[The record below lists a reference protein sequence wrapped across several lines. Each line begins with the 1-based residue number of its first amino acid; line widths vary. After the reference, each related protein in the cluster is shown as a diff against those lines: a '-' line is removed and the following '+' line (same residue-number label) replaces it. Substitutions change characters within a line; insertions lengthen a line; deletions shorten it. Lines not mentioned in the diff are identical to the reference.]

1 MKTLPFTGTIVS
13 TRIMKNS
20 LCRLALTGVVG
31 TNLLCVAQSYIIV
44 DTAQTNCYNDS
55 TAVAAPATG
64 QSFYGQDAQLYGN
77 QPAYRNNG
85 DGTIT
90 DLNTGLMW
98 VQARGSQVTWATAVA
113 NAPACTV
120 GGYTDWRM
128 PTMKELYSLVK
139 FTGANG
145 SSLTNSAGYI
155 PFIDTNYFGFT
166 FGGNSTTVGSRIID
180 AQDWSTNVYVSTVM
194 GNQTGVFGFNFVD
207 GRIKAY
213 PPASSGKYVRYVRGN
228 PSYGINS
235 FTNNGDGTISDLTT
249 GLMWPQ
255 NDSGVGMNWSNA
267 LVWVQ
272 ARNATNYLG
281 HNDWRLPNAKELHS
295 LLDYT
300 RSPATTA
307 SAAIFTN
314 FNCTAITNEAS
325 QLDFP
330 WYWTGTT
337 MLVGP
342 TTSSG
347 VYICFGR
354 AMAYNGN
361 SWVDAHGAGAQR
373 SDTKGGT
380 LSGNPRYTYVYNGYY
395 NAGSPQGDAVRI
407 DNFVRPVRA
416 GFASSLDSV
425 GDGVPDW
432 WRRQYFGGSGTTTNS
447 TSCSTSDTDSDG
459 MTLLQEYFADTNP
472 TNNASR
478 FTITEIAYQTNGVK
492 LSWIGG
498 VTVTQIVESCSSL
511 ASTGN
516 AWTAIATNLPPTAV
530 TNSTWKAETST
541 NEFYRL
547 KAWR

>member
-1 MKTLPFTGTIVS
+1 MKSFAYTLAVS
-13 TRIMKNS
+13 S
-20 LCRLALTGVVG
+20 ALAMLTL
-31 TNLLCVAQSYIIV
+31 NLHAQSGTYLIV
-44 DTAQTNCYNDS
+44 DTSQTNCYND
-55 TAVAAPATG
+55 TTVMTAPAAG
-64 QSFYGQDAQLYGN
+64 QPFYGQDAQLFGN
-77 QPAYRNNG
+77 QPGYRNNG

-98 VQARGSQVTWATAVA
+98 VQARGAEVTWATAVA
-113 NAPACTV
+113 NASTCTV

-128 PTMKELYSLVK
+128 PMIKELYSLVK

-145 SSLTNSAGYI
+145 FNLTNSAGYV

-166 FGGNSTTVGSRIID
+166 FGRSNSTATGSRIID
-180 AQDWSTNVYVSTVM
+180 AQDWSTNVSVSPVM
-194 GNQTGVFGFNFVD
+194 GNQTGVFGYNFVD

-213 PPASSGKYVRYVRGN
+213 PPAATGKFVRYVRGN
-228 PSYGINS
+228 PSYGRNS

-249 GLMWPQ
+249 GLVWPQ
-255 NDSGVGMNWSNA
+255 NDSGVGMSWSNA
-267 LVWVQ
+267 LAWVR
-272 ARNATNYLG
+272 ACNASNYLG

-295 LLDYT
+295 LIDYT

-337 MLVGP
+337 LLDGP

-354 AMAYNGN
+354 AMAYNGS

-373 SDTKGGT
+373 SDTKSGT
-380 LSGNPRYTYVYNGYY
+380 LSGNPKYTYVYNGYY

-407 DNFVRPVRA
+407 NNFVRPVRG

-425 GDGVPDW
+425 GDGIPDW
-432 WRRQYFGGSGTTTNS
+432 WRRQYFGGSGTTTNAA
-447 TSCSTSDTDSDG
+447 SCSTSDTDSDA
-459 MTLLQEYFADTNP
+459 MTAWQEYVADTNP

-478 FTITEIAYQTNGVK
+478 FTITVIARQTNGVQ

-498 VTVTQIVESCSSL
+498 SGATQIVESCSSL
-511 ASTGN
+511 AGTGN
-516 AWTAIATNLPPTAV
+516 LWTPIATNLPPTAV
-530 TNSTWKAETST
+530 TNSIWKAAGGT